1 MPHAKSRGRSGDPAA
16 SRFQPVL
23 SPSSRPPRPERI
35 AEQLRQELSSLML
48 TEMKDPRV
56 HLASVSRV
64 RIAPDLR
71 IGGGIVDGQ
80 EGQLIDRVIGLGRQS
95 RAVVDAMRHAEGY
108 LRAQLGHRL
117 ENLKSPPHLQFQLDE
132 SIAYSVRMSSL
143 LRELE
148 PTVVADAASDAAPGE
163 EPS

>member
-1 MPHAKSRGRSGDPAA
+1 
-16 SRFQPVL
+16 
-23 SPSSRPPRPERI
+23 
-35 AEQLRQELSSLML
+35 ML

-64 RIAPDLR
+64 SIAPDLR
-71 IGGGIVDGQ
+71 TATVMISAVGDDP
-80 EGQLIDRVIGLGRQS
+80 ER

-132 SIAYSVRMSSL
+132 SIAYSVRMSSM
-143 LRELE
+143 LRELDPG
-148 PTVVADAASDAAPGE
+148 PTPDAVPGE

>member
-1 MPHAKSRGRSGDPAA
+1 MPHTKGRGRSGDPGT

-23 SPSSRPPRPERI
+23 SPSSRPPRLERI

-56 HLASVSRV
+56 HLASVSEVRV
-64 RIAPDLR
+64 APDLR
-71 IGGGIVDGQ
+71 TATVMISAVGDDA
-80 EGQLIDRVIGLGRQS
+80 ERH
-95 RAVVDAMRHAEGY
+95 AVVSAMRHAEGY

-117 ENLKSPPHLQFQLDE
+117 ENLKSAPHLQFQLDE
-132 SIAYSVRMSSL
+132 SIAYSVRMSTM

-148 PTVVADAASDAAPGE
+148 PTIATDAATPTADAAPGG

>member
-1 MPHAKSRGRSGDPAA
+1 
-16 SRFQPVL
+16 VL

-71 IGGGIVDGQ
+71 IATVMISAVGEDP
-80 EGQLIDRVIGLGRQS
+80 ER

-148 PTVVADAASDAAPGE
+148 PTVAADAASDAAPGE
-163 EPS
+163 EPA

>member
-1 MPHAKSRGRSGDPAA
+1 MPRPKGRFVPAVA
-16 SRFQPVL
+16 P
-23 SPSSRPPRPERI
+23 PSRPPRKERV

-56 HLASVSRV
+56 RLASVSQV

-71 IGGGIVDGQ
+71 SA
-80 EGQLIDRVIGLGRQS
+80 RVMISAVGDDPER
-95 RAVVDAMRHAEGY
+95 RAVVTAMSRAEGY

-117 ENLKSPPHLQFQLDE
+117 ENLRTPPHLRFELDE
-132 SIAYSVRMSSL
+132 SIAYSVRISSM

-148 PTVVADAASDAAPGE
+148 RDQPDTEAPPGPPADPEPRSPE
-163 EPS
+163 ESP

>member
-56 HLASVSRV
+56 RLASVSRV
-64 RIAPDLR
+64 SIALDLR
-71 IGGGIVDGQ
+71 TATVMISAVGEDP
-80 EGQLIDRVIGLGRQS
+80 ER
-95 RAVVDAMRHAEGY
+95 RAVVDSMRHAEGY

-117 ENLKSPPHLQFQLDE
+117 ENLKSPPQRRRDRQF
-132 SIAYSVRMSSL
+132 S
-143 LRELE
+143 
-148 PTVVADAASDAAPGE
+148 
-163 EPS
+163 

>member
-1 MPHAKSRGRSGDPAA
+1 MPHAKSRGRPGDPAA

-56 HLASVSRV
+56 HLASVSQV

-71 IGGGIVDGQ
+71 TATVMISAVGEDA
-80 EGQLIDRVIGLGRQS
+80 ER

-117 ENLKSPPHLQFQLDE
+117 ENLKSSPHLQFQLDE

-143 LRELE
+143 LRELG
-148 PTVVADAASDAAPGE
+148 PTTATDAAADATPGA

>member
-1 MPHAKSRGRSGDPAA
+1 
-16 SRFQPVL
+16 
-23 SPSSRPPRPERI
+23 
-35 AEQLRQELSSLML
+35 ML

-64 RIAPDLR
+64 TIAPDLR
-71 IGGGIVDGQ
+71 VATVMISAVGDDP
-80 EGQLIDRVIGLGRQS
+80 ER

-132 SIAYSVRMSSL
+132 FDRL
-143 LRELE
+143 LG
-148 PTVVADAASDAAPGE
+148 ADEQPAARAGAHRLHRCRH
-163 EPS
+163 